1 MAATTWI
8 PAAVPAVPA
17 ARPDRSRP
25 RTAAPLRVV
34 PAARRRRLLVLVAGA
49 VLVAALG
56 GLGLRAAAAPEAPAA
71 AGHVVLAPGETLW
84 EVAVR
89 TAAPGVDPRAQ
100 LRDLVLLNDLD
111 PAVAP
116 AAWTV
121 VLLPAR

>member
-1 MAATTWI
+1 
-8 PAAVPAVPA
+8 
-17 ARPDRSRP
+17 
-25 RTAAPLRVV
+25 AAPLRVV

>member
-8 PAAVPAVPA
+8 PAAAPA
-17 ARPDRSRP
+17 ARPAPVGRP
-25 RTAAPLRVV
+25 RAGAPLRTV
-34 PAARRRRLLVLVAGA
+34 PAPRPRRAALWLAGLVLTAAVTGA
-49 VLVAALG
+49 AVSASAT
-56 GLGLRAAAAPEAPAA
+56 PEAPPA

-100 LRDLVLLNDLD
+100 LRDLLLLNDLD